1 MEQTKRKKKD
11 RKKHR
16 QDLRRSDHMVCKI
29 QGKQDQRIRERNILT
44 KYTKANTKKTNNGM
58 GVNTPSPPS
67 LLVKRYKR
75 EFSAHWILIKI
86 DLHVRSDDGTTEW
99 CFHWAMGIWINWMVD
114 RSTASST
121 DWLIDWLTE
130 LLTGWLSGW
139 LIDWLTGCFSDP
151 LLDPYNPCK
160 YTRPP

>member
-16 QDLRRSDHMVCKI
+16 QDLRRSDHMVRKI
-29 QGKQDQRIRERNILT
+29 QGKQDQRIRERNILA

-75 EFSAHWILIKI
+75 EFSAH
-86 DLHVRSDDGTTEW
+86 
-99 CFHWAMGIWINWMVD
+99 
-114 RSTASST
+114 
-121 DWLIDWLTE
+121 
-130 LLTGWLSGW
+130 
-139 LIDWLTGCFSDP
+139 
-151 LLDPYNPCK
+151 
-160 YTRPP
+160 